1 MMDWGFVMKVNA
13 MLGKVHI
20 WKNTEWNG
28 CILPVKYVSLHM
40 IHVIFPYGENKI
52 IYKKEQAKNAK
63 DTMQRAM
70 HDRYINK

>member
-28 CILPVKYVSLHM
+28 GILPVKYVSLHM

>member
-20 WKNTEWNG
+20 WKNTESNG
-28 CILPVKYVSLHM
+28 GILPVKYVSLHM

-52 IYKKEQAKNAK
+52 IYKKNAK